1 MPGRRNR
8 PKKADL
14 EEDRFVEWILHAVD
28 FVKERAQ
35 LFISGAAALVVLVL
49 AVTYINSARQSAQVE
64 AASLL
69 GEALIK
75 DETGQLAESMRLL
88 VRLHESY
95 SGTPAAAQ
103 GTVMLGNRY
112 FAQGR
117 YAEAE
122 RLYRAYL
129 DEYETVDVLAF
140 SAREGIAAC
149 FEAKG
154 DFQRAAEEYLSYA
167 SEHVHSME
175 SAIAL
180 MDAARCHRLAGDL
193 EAQKQVLQ
201 RVTEHHPN
209 SPAAARAREEL
220 NML

>member
-112 FAQGR
+112 FGSGSLCR
-117 YAEAE
+117 SRKTVS
-122 RLYRAYL
+122 RLSR
-129 DEYETVDVLAF
+129 
-140 SAREGIAAC
+140 
-149 FEAKG
+149 
-154 DFQRAAEEYLSYA
+154 
-167 SEHVHSME
+167 
-175 SAIAL
+175 
-180 MDAARCHRLAGDL
+180 
-193 EAQKQVLQ
+193 
-201 RVTEHHPN
+201 
-209 SPAAARAREEL
+209 
-220 NML
+220 